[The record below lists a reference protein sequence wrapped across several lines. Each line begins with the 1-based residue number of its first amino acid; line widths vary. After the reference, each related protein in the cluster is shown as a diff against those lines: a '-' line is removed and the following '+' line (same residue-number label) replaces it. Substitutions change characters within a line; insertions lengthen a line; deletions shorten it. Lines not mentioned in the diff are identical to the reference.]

1 MRFWPPQG
9 AALIAMILMLIGVV
23 MLFAGKG
30 GVRIG
35 EQIGL
40 IILGLMVLALVF
52 GLVVNRAL

>member
-1 MRFWPPQG
+1 MKFWPPQG
-9 AALIAMILMLIGVV
+9 PALIAMILMLIGVV
-23 MLFAGKG
+23 MLFAGRG

-40 IILGLMVLALVF
+40 IILGLIVLTLLF